1 LSICAGHEHCPVP
14 LWEREFCCYVGNI
27 SWQRFCDNKHFVGP
41 YNNLDHW
48 DDSGALENFKNAK
61 VRFWANYHGQ
71 PSDIPLPDPDL
82 YIDKVGQHCTVDPEL
97 AADLEKGPMPFDSDN
112 DSATVAED
120 DKKPSQDQSENW
132 DIYIE
137 KPDEVNKWESELT
150 SAPDATWGVKEE
162 PFDNWG
168 NNNSGWGD
176 APANPSWHALSN
188 THYSSNNRNDFYAGS
203 NNRYQSGRK
212 RNSGGHFLHWNNRQ
226 RRSGWQDHRGGRN
239 VEWRPVHS
247 NKDHQSGQGW

>member
-1 LSICAGHEHCPVP
+1 
-14 LWEREFCCYVGNI
+14 
-27 SWQRFCDNKHFVGP
+27 
-41 YNNLDHW
+41 
-48 DDSGALENFKNAK
+48 
-61 VRFWANYHGQ
+61 
-71 PSDIPLPDPDL
+71 
-82 YIDKVGQHCTVDPEL
+82 
-97 AADLEKGPMPFDSDN
+97 MPFDSDN

-188 THYSSNNRNDFYAGS
+188 THYASNNRNDFYAGS

-226 RRSGWQDHRGGRN
+226 RSGWQDHRGGRN
-239 VEWRPVHS
+239 VEWRHIHRTAVQLKHLFLQVTFCRQAV
-247 NKDHQSGQGW
+247 NKATN